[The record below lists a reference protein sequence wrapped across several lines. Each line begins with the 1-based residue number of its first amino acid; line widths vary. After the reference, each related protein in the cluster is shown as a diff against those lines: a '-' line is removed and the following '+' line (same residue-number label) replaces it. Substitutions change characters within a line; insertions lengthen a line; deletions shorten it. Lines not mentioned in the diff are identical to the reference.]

1 MKSYI
6 KILSVAL
13 LTTVATSCSKDELR
27 IYDTTQQLDAV
38 ESVNDPFL
46 LASVIKQTSLFYQ
59 NMGFDNRRLPS
70 AVQHMQ
76 SNYQSGDNFY
86 SGFKSPIDDMYSAM
100 NILKLIDGSIGLAE
114 KRASNTHKGIFIA
127 FRVLLFSYMTDFYGD
142 VYYTQALKA
151 REGVLYPKYD
161 KQADTYV
168 GLLKE
173 LDNASSLITSGTEP
187 IDKSYDLMFGGD
199 KTKWIKF
206 VNSLK
211 LRLTMRASNKLS
223 DAGARMTAL
232 MNAPLLTEATDNAS
246 IAYVGT
252 TAENSWKGGTINWG
266 SVDEFNKRRPCKT
279 LVDKLTDLKDPR
291 LNVWVAPVENPWT
304 TDKTKDGQT
313 LTTTDPNGFSYTSK
327 WEYLD
332 ASNKDISA
340 QLSNVTDTDKLYVG
354 FIAGMLSDWKNGNG
368 HYNTAA
374 GGVVG
379 NFKVSQF
386 SQLFR
391 QNKHNLLKA
400 QIINSDEVQFILAEA
415 AAKGLISG
423 SADTYYRKGIT
434 NSMLRW
440 GVKQADID
448 KYLAQAS
455 VALPS
460 DKAGQLA
467 KIADQKWLALFT
479 VSTEAYLDLR
489 RTGLPNIFSNGRLS
503 GYTFPLRYRYPGNEL
518 GQNRA
523 AYDLGVSTLSPATDN
538 EFSKMWLLQ

>member
-1 MKSYI
+1 MKSFS
-6 KILSVAL
+6 KIFAFVLVAG
-13 LTTVATSCSKDELR
+13 VFSCSKDELR
-27 IYDTTQQLDAV
+27 VYDTVQQLDAV

-59 NMGFDNRRLPS
+59 NMSFDNRRLPS

-100 NILKLIDGSIGLAE
+100 NILKLVDGSIGLAD
-114 KRASNTHKGIFIA
+114 KRASKTHKGIFIT
-127 FRVLLFSYMTDFYGD
+127 FRVLLFSFMTDFYGD
-142 VYYTQALKA
+142 VYYTEALKA
-151 REGVLYPKYD
+151 REGILYPKYD
-161 KQADTYV
+161 KQTNTYA

-173 LDNASSLITSGTEP
+173 LDDATALMTAGTEP

-206 VNSLK
+206 ANSLK
-211 LRLTMRASNKLS
+211 LRLLMRASGKMT
-223 DAGARMTAL
+223 DAGTKITAL
-232 MNAPLLTEATDNAS
+232 LNSPLLTEATENAS
-246 IAYVGT
+246 IAYVGV
-252 TAENSWKGGTINWG
+252 TADNSWKGGTINWG

-291 LNVWVAPVENPWT
+291 LNIWVAPVEMPWT
-304 TDKTKDGQT
+304 TDKTKDGVSF
-313 LTTTDPNGFSYTSK
+313 TTTDPNGFSYTSK

-332 ASNKDISA
+332 LNNKDISA
-340 QLSNVTDTDKLYVG
+340 QTSNITDTDKAYVG

-400 QIINSDEVQFILAEA
+400 QIMNSDEVQFILAEA

-434 NSMLRW
+434 NSLLRW

-448 KYLAQAS
+448 KYLAQS
-455 VALPS
+455 SITLPA

-467 KIADQKWLALFT
+467 KIADQKWLALFL
-479 VSTEAYLDLR
+479 VSSEAYLDLR
-489 RTGLPNIFSNGRLS
+489 RTGLPNIFNNGRLS
-503 GYTFPLRYRYPGNEL
+503 GFPFPLRYRYPGNEL
-518 GQNRA
+518 GQNKV
-523 AYDLGVSTLSPATDN
+523 AYDLGVSTLSPAVDDQ
-538 EFSKMWLLQ
+538 FSKMWLLQ

>member
-1 MKSYI
+1 MKSFF
-6 KILSVAL
+6 KIVAMVL
-13 LTTVATSCSKDELR
+13 LAGVFSCSDDELR
-27 IYDTTQQLDAV
+27 ITDTVQQLDAV
-38 ESVNDPFL
+38 ESVNDPYL

-59 NMGFDNRRLPS
+59 NMSFDNRRLPS

-86 SGFKSPIDDMYSAM
+86 SGFKSPIDDMYAAM
-100 NILKLIDGSIGLAE
+100 NILKLVDGSIGLAD
-114 KRASNTHKGIFIA
+114 KRASKAHKGIFIT
-127 FRVLLFSYMTDFYGD
+127 FRVLLFSFMTDFYGD
-142 VYYTQALKA
+142 VYYSEALKA
-151 REGVLYPKYD
+151 REGILYPKYD
-161 KQADTYV
+161 KQQTTYS

-173 LDNASSLITSGTEP
+173 LDDATALITSGTEP

-206 VNSLK
+206 ANSLK
-211 LRLTMRASNKLS
+211 LRMLLHASAKMP
-223 DAGARMTAL
+223 DAGTKMAAVASL
-232 MNAPLLTEATDNAS
+232 PIFTEATDNAS
-246 IAYVGT
+246 IAYVGV
-252 TAENSWKGGTINWG
+252 TADNSWKGGTINWG

-291 LNVWVAPVENPWT
+291 LAVWIAPVENPWT
-304 TDKTKDGQT
+304 TDKTKNGISV
-313 LTTTDPNGFSYTSK
+313 TTTDPNGFTYTSK

-332 ASNKDISA
+332 ATNKDIAA
-340 QLSNVTDTDKLYVG
+340 QASNITDTDKLYTG

-400 QIINSDEVQFILAEA
+400 QIMNSDEVQFILAEA
-415 AAKGLISG
+415 AAKGLITG
-423 SADTYYRKGIT
+423 SADAYYRKGIT
-434 NSMLRW
+434 NSLLRW

-448 KYLAQAS
+448 TYLKQTS
-455 VALPS
+455 IALPA

-467 KIADQKWLALFT
+467 KIADQKWLSLFL
-479 VSTEAYLDLR
+479 VSSEAYLDLR
-489 RTGLPNIFSNGRLS
+489 RSGLPNIFNNGRLS
-503 GYTFPLRYRYPGNEL
+503 GFPFPLRYRYPGNEL
-518 GQNRA
+518 GQNKT
-523 AYDLGVSTLSPATDN
+523 AYDLGVGTLTPAVDDQ
-538 EFSKMWLLQ
+538 FSKIWLLQ